1 MKKLLIIFTLVAA
14 LLLSAATALAA
25 TPSLVDK
32 AHLLTASE
40 RAQVTAQLQAVEQK
54 YGIRCA
60 VVTMSSIGNAKPGI
74 YANQLIDKVFNDG
87 PNGNIVFLQVT
98 DQRQWYISTDRKLKD
113 VVVGIP
119 GTEYISK
126 AAVPYLKKGDEAG
139 AYKTYAKRVA
149 DLMAYYNKHGKGW
162 QPEKEFPWLA
172 VVGALIAGVVVASAY
187 KKSLIAAMSN
197 VRREVSADA
206 YLDQG
211 SFALENE
218 HDTYLYTN
226 VTYTPKPRQ
235 GHRGAGSVSTSSS
248 DGGHG
253 GGGGGYSSITK
264 KLRLSAKL
272 GAQPKL
278 LLRFNFL

>member
-32 AHLLTASE
+32 AHLLTTSE
-40 RAQVTAQLQAVEQK
+40 RAQVQAQLQAVEQK

-60 VVTMSSIGNAKPGI
+60 VVTMGSIGNAKPGI

-126 AAVPYLKKGDEAG
+126 AAIPYLKKGDEAG
-139 AYKTYAKRVA
+139 AYKTYAKRVD

-187 KKSLIAAMSN
+187 KKSLITAMSN

-235 GHRGAGSVSTSSS
+235 GRRGAGSVSTSSS

-253 GGGGGYSSITK
+253 GGGGGY
-264 KLRLSAKL
+264 
-272 GAQPKL
+272 
-278 LLRFNFL
+278 

>member
-1 MKKLLIIFTLVAA
+1 MKKLLLILTLLAA

-40 RAQVTAQLQAVEQK
+40 RMQVQAQLQAVEQK

-60 VVTMSSIGNAKPGI
+60 VVTMGSIGNTKPGI

-98 DQRQWYISTDRKLKD
+98 DQRQWYISTDKKLKE

-139 AYKTYAKRVA
+139 AYKTYAKRVD

-172 VVGALIAGVVVASAY
+172 VVGALIAGMAVASAY

-206 YLDQG
+206 YLDEG

-226 VTYTPKPRQ
+226 VTYTPKPIQ
-235 GHRGAGSVSTSSS
+235 GRRGAGSVSTNSS

-253 GGGGGYSSITK
+253 GGGGGY
-264 KLRLSAKL
+264 
-272 GAQPKL
+272 
-278 LLRFNFL
+278 

>member
-1 MKKLLIIFTLVAA
+1 MKKLLIILTLVAA

-32 AHLLTASE
+32 AHLLTTSE
-40 RAQVTAQLQAVEQK
+40 RAQVQAQLQVVEQK

-60 VVTMSSIGNAKPGI
+60 VVTMGSIGNAKPGI

-126 AAVPYLKKGDEAG
+126 AAIPYLKKGDEAG
-139 AYKTYAKRVA
+139 AYKTYAKRVD

-235 GHRGAGSVSTSSS
+235 GRRGAGSVSTSSS

-253 GGGGGYSSITK
+253 GGGGGY
-264 KLRLSAKL
+264 
-272 GAQPKL
+272 
-278 LLRFNFL
+278 

>member
-1 MKKLLIIFTLVAA
+1 MKKLLLILTLLAA

-40 RAQVTAQLQAVEQK
+40 RMQVQAQLQAVEKK

-60 VVTMSSIGNAKPGI
+60 VVTMGSIGNAKPGI

-139 AYKTYAKRVA
+139 AYKTYAKRVD

-172 VVGALIAGVVVASAY
+172 VVGALIAGMAVASAY

-206 YLDQG
+206 YLEEG

-235 GHRGAGSVSTSSS
+235 GRRGAGSVSTSSS

-253 GGGGGYSSITK
+253 GGGGGY
-264 KLRLSAKL
+264 
-272 GAQPKL
+272 
-278 LLRFNFL
+278 

>member
-1 MKKLLIIFTLVAA
+1 MKKLLLILTLLAT
-14 LLLSAATALAA
+14 LLLSASTALAA
-25 TPSLVDK
+25 TSSLVDK

-40 RAQVTAQLQAVEQK
+40 RAQVQAELHAVEQK

-60 VVTMSSIGNAKPGI
+60 VVTMGSIGNTKPGI

-98 DQRQWYISTDRKLKD
+98 DQRQWYISTDRKLKE

-139 AYKTYAKRVA
+139 AYRTYAKRVGE
-149 DLMAYYNKHGKGW
+149 LMAYYNKHGKGW

-172 VVGALIAGVVVASAY
+172 VVGALIAGVGVASAY

-235 GHRGAGSVSTSSS
+235 GHRGAGSVSNSSS

-253 GGGGGYSSITK
+253 GGGGGY
-264 KLRLSAKL
+264 
-272 GAQPKL
+272 
-278 LLRFNFL
+278 

>member
-1 MKKLLIIFTLVAA
+1 MKKLLIIFTLVVA
-14 LLLSAATALAA
+14 LLLSSATALAA

-32 AHLLTASE
+32 AHLLTTSE
-40 RAQVTAQLQAVEQK
+40 RAQVQAQLQVVEQK

-60 VVTMSSIGNAKPGI
+60 VVTMGSIGNAKPGI

-126 AAVPYLKKGDEAG
+126 AAIPYLKKGDDAG
-139 AYKTYAKRVA
+139 AYKTYAKRVD

-172 VVGALIAGVVVASAY
+172 VVGALIAGMAVASAY
-187 KKSLIAAMSN
+187 KKSLISAMSN

-206 YLDQG
+206 YLEEG

-235 GHRGAGSVSTSSS
+235 GRRGAGSVSTSSS

-253 GGGGGYSSITK
+253 GGGGGY
-264 KLRLSAKL
+264 
-272 GAQPKL
+272 
-278 LLRFNFL
+278 

>member
-32 AHLLTASE
+32 AHLLTTSE
-40 RAQVTAQLQAVEQK
+40 RAQVQAQLQAVEQK

-60 VVTMSSIGNAKPGI
+60 VVTMGSIGNAKPGI

-126 AAVPYLKKGDEAG
+126 AAIPYLKKGDEAG
-139 AYKTYAKRVA
+139 AYKTYAKRVD

-162 QPEKEFPWLA
+162 QPEKEFPWLS
-172 VVGALIAGVVVASAY
+172 VVGALIAGVAVASAY
-187 KKSLIAAMSN
+187 KNSLIAAMSN

-226 VTYTPKPRQ
+226 VTYTPKPKQ
-235 GHRGAGSVSTSSS
+235 GHRGAGSVSNSSS
-248 DGGHG
+248 DGDHG
-253 GGGGGYSSITK
+253 GGGGGY
-264 KLRLSAKL
+264 
-272 GAQPKL
+272 
-278 LLRFNFL
+278 

>member
-1 MKKLLIIFTLVAA
+1 MKKLLIILTLIAA
-14 LLLSAATALAA
+14 LLLSATTALAA

-40 RAQVTAQLQAVEQK
+40 RAQVQAQLQTVEQK

-60 VVTMSSIGNAKPGI
+60 VVTMGSIGNAKPGI

-139 AYKTYAKRVA
+139 AYKTYAKRVD

-172 VVGALIAGVVVASAY
+172 VVGALIAGVAVASAY

-206 YLDQG
+206 YLDEG

-235 GHRGAGSVSTSSS
+235 GRRGASSVSTSSS

-253 GGGGGYSSITK
+253 GGGGGY
-264 KLRLSAKL
+264 
-272 GAQPKL
+272 
-278 LLRFNFL
+278 

>member
-32 AHLLTASE
+32 AHLLTTSE
-40 RAQVTAQLQAVEQK
+40 RAQVQAQLQAVEQK

-60 VVTMSSIGNAKPGI
+60 VVTMGSIGNAKPGI

-126 AAVPYLKKGDEAG
+126 AAIPYLKKGDEAG
-139 AYKTYAKRVA
+139 AYKKYAKRVD

-235 GHRGAGSVSTSSS
+235 GRRGAGSVSTSSS

-253 GGGGGYSSITK
+253 GGGGGY
-264 KLRLSAKL
+264 
-272 GAQPKL
+272 
-278 LLRFNFL
+278 

>member
-1 MKKLLIIFTLVAA
+1 MKKLLLILTLVAA

-149 DLMAYYNKHGKGW
+149 DLIAYYNKHGKGW

-226 VTYTPKPRQ
+226 VPYTPKPRQ
-235 GHRGAGSVSTSSS
+235 GHRGAGSVSTSNY

-253 GGGGGYSSITK
+253 GGGGGY
-264 KLRLSAKL
+264 
-272 GAQPKL
+272 
-278 LLRFNFL
+278 

>member
-1 MKKLLIIFTLVAA
+1 MKKLLLILTLLAT
-14 LLLSAATALAA
+14 LLLSASTALAA
-25 TPSLVDK
+25 TSSLVDK

-40 RAQVTAQLQAVEQK
+40 RAQVQAELHAVEQK

-60 VVTMSSIGNAKPGI
+60 VVTMGSIGNTKPGI

-98 DQRQWYISTDRKLKD
+98 DQRQWYISTDRKLKE

-139 AYKTYAKRVA
+139 AYRTYAKRVGE
-149 DLMAYYNKHGKGW
+149 LMAYYNKHGKGW

-172 VVGALIAGVVVASAY
+172 VVGALIAGVGVASAY

-206 YLDQG
+206 YLDEG

-235 GHRGAGSVSTSSS
+235 GRRGAGSVSTSSS

-253 GGGGGYSSITK
+253 GGGGGY
-264 KLRLSAKL
+264 
-272 GAQPKL
+272 
-278 LLRFNFL
+278 

>member
-1 MKKLLIIFTLVAA
+1 MKKLLIILTLVAA
-14 LLLSAATALAA
+14 LLLSATTALAA

-40 RAQVTAQLQAVEQK
+40 RAQVQTQLQAVEQR

-60 VVTMSSIGNAKPGI
+60 VVTMGSIGNAKPGI

-139 AYKTYAKRVA
+139 AYKTYAKRVD

-172 VVGALIAGVVVASAY
+172 VVGALIAGVAVASAY

-197 VRREVSADA
+197 VPREVSADA

-218 HDTYLYTN
+218 HDTYLYTY

-235 GHRGAGSVSTSSS
+235 GHRGAGSVSNSSS

-253 GGGGGYSSITK
+253 GGGGGY
-264 KLRLSAKL
+264 
-272 GAQPKL
+272 
-278 LLRFNFL
+278 

>member
-1 MKKLLIIFTLVAA
+1 MKKLLIIFTLVVA

-32 AHLLTASE
+32 AHLLTTSE
-40 RAQVTAQLQAVEQK
+40 RAQVQAQLQAVEQK

-60 VVTMSSIGNAKPGI
+60 VVTMGSIGNAKPGI

-98 DQRQWYISTDRKLKD
+98 DQRQWYISTDRKLKE

-126 AAVPYLKKGDEAG
+126 ATIPYLKKGDEAG
-139 AYKTYAKRVA
+139 AYKTYAKRVD

-172 VVGALIAGVVVASAY
+172 VVGALIAGMAVASAY
-187 KKSLIAAMSN
+187 KKSLISAMSN

-235 GHRGAGSVSTSSS
+235 GRRGAGSVSTSSS

-253 GGGGGYSSITK
+253 GGGGGY
-264 KLRLSAKL
+264 
-272 GAQPKL
+272 
-278 LLRFNFL
+278 

>member
-1 MKKLLIIFTLVAA
+1 MKKLLIILTLVAA
-14 LLLSAATALAA
+14 LLLSATTALAA

-40 RAQVTAQLQAVEQK
+40 RAQVQAQLQTVEQK

-60 VVTMSSIGNAKPGI
+60 VVTMGSIGNAKPGI

-139 AYKTYAKRVA
+139 AYKTYAKRVD

-162 QPEKEFPWLA
+162 HPEKECPWLA
-172 VVGALIAGVVVASAY
+172 VVGSLIAGVAVASAY

-226 VTYTPKPRQ
+226 VTYTPKPKQ
-235 GHRGAGSVSTSSS
+235 GHRGAGSVSNSSS

-253 GGGGGYSSITK
+253 GGGGGY
-264 KLRLSAKL
+264 
-272 GAQPKL
+272 
-278 LLRFNFL
+278 

>member
-1 MKKLLIIFTLVAA
+1 MKKLLLILTLLAT
-14 LLLSAATALAA
+14 LLLSASTALAA
-25 TPSLVDK
+25 TSSLVDK

-40 RAQVTAQLQAVEQK
+40 RAQVQAELHAVEQK

-60 VVTMSSIGNAKPGI
+60 VVTMGSIGNTKPGI

-98 DQRQWYISTDRKLKD
+98 DQRQWYISTDRKLKE

-139 AYKTYAKRVA
+139 AYRTYAKRVGE
-149 DLMAYYNKHGKGW
+149 LMAYYNKHGKGW
-162 QPEKEFPWLA
+162 QPEKEFPW
-172 VVGALIAGVVVASAY
+172 VGALIAGVGVASAY

-253 GGGGGYSSITK
+253 GGGGGY
-264 KLRLSAKL
+264 
-272 GAQPKL
+272 
-278 LLRFNFL
+278 

>member
-1 MKKLLIIFTLVAA
+1 MKKLLIILTLVAA

-32 AHLLTASE
+32 AHLLTTSE
-40 RAQVTAQLQAVEQK
+40 RAQVQAQLQVVEQK

-60 VVTMSSIGNAKPGI
+60 VVTMGSIGNAKPGI

-126 AAVPYLKKGDEAG
+126 AAIPYLKKGDEAG
-139 AYKTYAKRVA
+139 AYKTYAKRVD
-149 DLMAYYNKHGKGW
+149 DLMTYYNKHGKGW

-235 GHRGAGSVSTSSS
+235 GRRGAGSVSTSSS

-253 GGGGGYSSITK
+253 GGGGGY
-264 KLRLSAKL
+264 
-272 GAQPKL
+272 
-278 LLRFNFL
+278 

>member
-1 MKKLLIIFTLVAA
+1 MKKLLIILTLVAA

-32 AHLLTASE
+32 AHLLTTSE
-40 RAQVTAQLQAVEQK
+40 RAQVQAQLQAVEQK

-60 VVTMSSIGNAKPGI
+60 VVTMGSIGNAKPGI

-126 AAVPYLKKGDEAG
+126 AAIPYLKKGDEAG
-139 AYKTYAKRVA
+139 AYKKYAKRVD

-187 KKSLIAAMSN
+187 KKSLITAMSN

-235 GHRGAGSVSTSSS
+235 GRRGAGSVSTSSS

-253 GGGGGYSSITK
+253 GGGGGY
-264 KLRLSAKL
+264 
-272 GAQPKL
+272 
-278 LLRFNFL
+278 

>member
-32 AHLLTASE
+32 AHLLTTSE
-40 RAQVTAQLQAVEQK
+40 RAQVQAQLQAVEQK

-60 VVTMSSIGNAKPGI
+60 VVTMGSIGNAKPGI

-113 VVVGIP
+113 VVVDIP

-126 AAVPYLKKGDEAG
+126 ATIPYLKKGDEAG
-139 AYKTYAKRVA
+139 AYKTYAKRVD

-172 VVGALIAGVVVASAY
+172 VVGALIAGMAVASAY

-206 YLDQG
+206 YLEEG

-235 GHRGAGSVSTSSS
+235 GRRGAGSVSTSSS

-253 GGGGGYSSITK
+253 GGGGGY
-264 KLRLSAKL
+264 
-272 GAQPKL
+272 
-278 LLRFNFL
+278 